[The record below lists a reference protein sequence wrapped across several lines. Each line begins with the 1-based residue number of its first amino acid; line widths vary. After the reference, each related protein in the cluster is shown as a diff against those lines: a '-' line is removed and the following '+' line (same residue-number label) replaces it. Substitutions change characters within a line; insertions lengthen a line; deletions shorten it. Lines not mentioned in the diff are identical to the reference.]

1 MKPPNMRVL
10 GIMHASCYNRN
21 AVETGY
27 SGLLVRDSGC
37 KYWQK
42 DDVNAK
48 IYLGS
53 YFDQYLT
60 DDREVGQYIAHF
72 FVESLFT
79 EDRKTIFQY
88 ETA

>member
-1 MKPPNMRVL
+1 MKLTNMRVL
-10 GIMHASCYNRN
+10 GVMHASCYNPA
-21 AVETGY
+21 AVETGE

-37 KYWQK
+37 KYWNK

-53 YFDQYLT
+53 YLDQYLI

-72 FVESLFT
+72 FIESLFT
-79 EDRKTIFQY
+79 DDRKVIFQY
-88 ETA
+88 ETT